1 MTRTWVAVWL
11 ALCFHG
17 PLVLAGFYRYSYDAG
32 AHQFFADHYLRS
44 PFALWEPRWF
54 GGFSVSSYPP
64 LAHQLVAAVGAI
76 TGVEVAFGVVLLATL
91 LCIPVAV
98 RRFARLF
105 VGDGPAQ
112 AAAIVSVFLPAFSL
126 AGHSFGQLPTLVA
139 LVIVLFLAA
148 EWRRFVDD
156 GGTRT
161 LLIVAALGGLAFAA
175 HHATPVLF
183 LPVAL
188 VASFVA
194 AGRALPIARRLARGV
209 LAAAA
214 IATAGGIAMLPFLLW
229 QRTAPEHITIP
240 HLSRANFLVDADARA
255 LFFWGMYGVLPAIA
269 LAGIWLAR
277 DRRTIAP
284 TVAAALLGVIGLGGT
299 TPLPALLFGAGWEWL
314 TYDRFALW
322 SAVMLPPLVGTAVHA
337 AITDARGVAR
347 VAAAASVAVLGC
359 FAAFESAPLL
369 GTLPAQHDLD
379 AIAAFLNEGDR
390 AAWRYQT
397 FGFGDATNRLA
408 HRTSAATIDGAYF
421 TARGVPELQA
431 SGIGMLDYAL
441 WHDPSGEQL
450 RSALASADRYGIR
463 WAFVAESKYE
473 PYVAEAGFV
482 RRGMITDGVALWE
495 NADAPAVAPAD
506 LRFGAPDAL
515 GVMWRTVPAA
525 LLALL
530 GTLLVTRRRAVVAR
544 RGRSQWEPSSPPAPV
559 AISSQP

>member
-1 MTRTWVAVWL
+1 MTRIGVAVWL

-64 LAHQLVAAVGAI
+64 LAHQLVAAVGRV
-76 TGVEVAFGVVLLATL
+76 TGVEIAFGVILLATL
-91 LCIPVAV
+91 LLIPVAV
-98 RRFARLF
+98 RGFARMF
-105 VGDGPAQ
+105 VADGPAR
-112 AAAIVSVFLPAFSL
+112 AAAIVSVFLPAFAL
-126 AGHSFGQLPTLVA
+126 AGHSFGQLPTLLA
-139 LVIVLFLAA
+139 LVVVLFLAT
-148 EWRRFVDD
+148 EWRRFVDH

-161 LLIVAALGGLAFAA
+161 LLIVAALGGLAFSA

-188 VASFVA
+188 AASFVA
-194 AGRALPIARRLARGV
+194 AGRALPIVQRALRAV
-209 LAAAA
+209 VASVA
-214 IATAGGIAMLPFLLW
+214 IAAAGGIAMFPFLLW
-229 QRTAPEHITIP
+229 QRIAPEHITIP

-277 DRRTIAP
+277 DRRTVVP
-284 TVAAALLGVIGLGGT
+284 TVAATLLGVIGLGGT
-299 TPLPALLFGAGWEWL
+299 TPLPTLLFGAGWEWL

-322 SAVMLPPLVGTAVHA
+322 SAVMLLPLAGTAIHA
-337 AITDARGVAR
+337 AISDARRIAR
-347 VAAAASVAVLGC
+347 VAAAASLAGLGC
-359 FAAFESAPLL
+359 FAAAESAPLL
-369 GTLPAQHDLD
+369 GALPAQHDLD
-379 AIAAFLNEGDR
+379 AVAAFLNEGDS

-441 WHDPSGEQL
+441 WSDPSGEQL
-450 RSALASADRYGIR
+450 RRALASADRYGIR
-463 WAFVAESKYE
+463 WALVAESKYE
-473 PYVAEAGFV
+473 PFVAEAGFV
-482 RRGMITDGVALWE
+482 QRGMIADGVAVWE
-495 NADAPAVAPAD
+495 NTDAPAVAPAE
-506 LRFGAPDAL
+506 LRFGTPDAV
-515 GVMWRTVPAA
+515 GVMWGTVPAA
-525 LLALL
+525 LLAMLGVLL
-530 GTLLVTRRRAVVAR
+530 ATRRRALAR